1 MAGSSG
7 RQRVIHLLVTIAW
20 PVSRRVH
27 DMSFVIG
34 RRPGESLL
42 ELANQQQQQQRA
54 GVPFQKAKLDEE
66 VCDYRTYISP
76 CLSLSVE

>member
-1 MAGSSG
+1 
-7 RQRVIHLLVTIAW
+7 
-20 PVSRRVH
+20 
-27 DMSFVIG
+27 MSFVIG

-66 VCDYRTYISP
+66 VCDYRIYISP